1 MTFKDEIAADLD
13 AVFLD
18 ADEFASLH
26 RVEGKDIKCVLD
38 TDRGKLKGNG
48 GEYALSEADY
58 VLHAK
63 TADLPPR
70 KAAGALLNVDG
81 KELTV
86 GAWDEQDGMTI
97 VELFM
102 PETA

>member
-1 MTFKDEIAADLD
+1 MRFKDEIAADLD
-13 AVFLD
+13 AVFFEL
-18 ADEFASLH
+18 DEFAETH
-26 RVEGKDIKCVLD
+26 RVEGKDITCVLD
-38 TDRGKLKGNG
+38 TDRGKLKSNG
-48 GEYALSEADY
+48 GEYALSEADF
-58 VLHAK
+58 VLMAK

-70 KAAGALLNVDG
+70 KAAGALLNLDG

-86 GAWDEQDGMTI
+86 GTWDEQDGMTI

>member
-1 MTFKDEIAADLD
+1 MSFKDEVKADID
-13 AVFLD
+13 GVFLQ
-18 ADEFASLH
+18 ADEFAETH
-26 RVEGKDIKCVLD
+26 RVEGKDIICVLD
-38 TDRGKLKGNG
+38 TDRGKLKSNG
-48 GEYALSEADY
+48 GEYDLSEADF
-58 VLHAK
+58 VLMAK

-70 KAAGALLNVDG
+70 KAAGALLNLDG

-86 GAWDEQDGMTI
+86 GTWDEQDGMAI